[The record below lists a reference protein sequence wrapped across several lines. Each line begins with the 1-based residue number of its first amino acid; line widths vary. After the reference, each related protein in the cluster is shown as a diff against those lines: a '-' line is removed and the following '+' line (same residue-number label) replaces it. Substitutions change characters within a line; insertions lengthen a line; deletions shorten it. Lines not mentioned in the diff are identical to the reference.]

1 MPHSSRAGVTPAT
14 KGVHSSKNEHGALVK
29 VDLRKK
35 AKQGP
40 LSASLRSRNAYGHLT
55 RELLREPA
63 QTKRAP
69 HTANPGSTSTLRTP
83 LCGDTVWGKLQ
94 IYKLTLS
101 KTNTE
106 NSPANLLTDG
116 QYAIDVERKDPFYPV
131 AQCTNIAQL
140 ENQCC
145 GPKVNKTLE
154 SFWKE
159 ILLAWGFI
167 ILSHTPWSD
176 SQNPCRYPTGWFIWS
191 SSQLQQIQTRT
202 GIQTRLRYWGK
213 IPATSQHCCGNG
225 LSCWMCS

>member
-1 MPHSSRAGVTPAT
+1 MLRLPHDMDIAQ
-14 KGVHSSKNEHGALVK
+14 
-29 VDLRKK
+29 KK
-35 AKQGP
+35 
-40 LSASLRSRNAYGHLT
+40 
-55 RELLREPA
+55 
-63 QTKRAP
+63 
-69 HTANPGSTSTLRTP
+69 TSTLVKRSLNSKGTKKLAAHFLRACAVEIHMDISLPFTREFAREKWAQRAYPDLTP
-83 LCGDTVWGKLQ
+83 AFNTYGKNPQCGDTVWGKLQ

-167 ILSHTPWSD
+167 ILSHTP
-176 SQNPCRYPTGWFIWS
+176 
-191 SSQLQQIQTRT
+191 
-202 GIQTRLRYWGK
+202 
-213 IPATSQHCCGNG
+213 
-225 LSCWMCS
+225 